1 MFSNVNNIMIKKI
14 YGTVGKKKGQ
24 INELKPAET
33 VKPSHPKQPS
43 HTWIMSSGVLR
54 FRPLMRER
62 RALLSLNLEF
72 PDARRCQ
79 NRTTREDAHDL
90 RRLFTRFPSILL
102 HSVFFPSAALLF
114 LFFYSLSSSPL
125 CYMFSTSFLLFYLCR
140 GSRDMSPMVTRAE
153 VVSWP
158 H

>member
-1 MFSNVNNIMIKKI
+1 
-14 YGTVGKKKGQ
+14 
-24 INELKPAET
+24 
-33 VKPSHPKQPS
+33 
-43 HTWIMSSGVLR
+43 MSSGVLR
-54 FRPLMRER
+54 FRPLMHER

-79 NRTTREDAHDL
+79 HRTTREDAQDL

-125 CYMFSTSFLLFYLCR
+125 CYMFSTSFLLIYLCR

-158 H
+158 HWREKQCSVCVRWCVCVCARARVFVCVLVRA